1 MRRTIYSQDHEDFR
15 TMIRDF
21 IESEVVPVFDEWF
34 EAGIAPRDFYYKLG
48 ELGLFGI
55 EVPTEYGG
63 EGMDSYKFQAI
74 VTEELSRAA
83 VSFGG
88 SSVHVALCLPY
99 LKTLATEEQK
109 RRWFPQFIT
118 GETMFAIAMTEPG
131 TGSDL
136 AGMRTTAKLSEDG
149 THYILNGAKTFI
161 TGGVHADRMIV
172 CARTA
177 PPREDDRRFGISLLV
192 VDTKSRRLLGRPQAG
207 QAGPAGLRHR
217 RADLHRRQGAG
228 RGPAG

>member
-1 MRRTIYSQDHEDFR
+1 MRRNIYTQDHEDFR

-34 EAGIAPRDFYYKLG
+34 EAGIAPRDFYLKLG

-63 EGMDSYKFQAI
+63 EGLRLLQVPGDI
-74 VTEELSRAA
+74 TEELSRAA

-88 SSVHVALCLPY
+88 SERSRRRCACPTF
-99 LKTLATEEQK
+99 KTLASED
-109 RRWFPQFIT
+109 RSGAGCRFIT

-136 AGMRTTAKLSEDG
+136 AGMRTTARLSEDG
-149 THYILNGAKTFI
+149 THYVLNGAKTFI
-161 TGGVHADRMIV
+161 TGGVHADRMMV
-172 CARTA
+172 CRTA
-177 PPREDDRRFGISLLV
+177 PPREDDDRRFGISLLV
-192 VDTKSRRLLGRPQAG
+192 VDTKSA
-207 QAGPAGLRHR
+207 
-217 RADLHRRQGAG
+217 RATRSA
-228 RGPAG
+228 AS